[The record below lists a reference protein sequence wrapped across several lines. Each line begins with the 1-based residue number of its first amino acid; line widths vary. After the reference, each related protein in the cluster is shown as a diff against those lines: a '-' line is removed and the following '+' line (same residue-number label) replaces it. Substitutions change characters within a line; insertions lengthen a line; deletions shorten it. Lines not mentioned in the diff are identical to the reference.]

1 MFKIKIFVGNLAYDI
16 TEEELRQ
23 AFLAFGKVDSVS
35 VITDKAT
42 GRSKGFAFV
51 EMPTVS
57 EGQAAMTALKG
68 KVIKDRALTVNAAK
82 AREERGGGGF
92 ERNILPRLLPGPLKM
107 APTP

>member
-1 MFKIKIFVGNLAYDI
+1 MKFFVGNLAYDI

-57 EGQAAMTALKG
+57 EGQAAMTALNG

-82 AREERGGGGF
+82 AHEERGGDGGF
-92 ERNILPRLLPGPLKM
+92 GGGSRKRY
-107 APTP
+107 

>member
-1 MFKIKIFVGNLAYDI
+1 MKFFVGNLAYDT

-57 EGQAAMTALKG
+57 EGQAAMTALNG

-82 AREERGGGGF
+82 AREERGGGGGF
-92 ERNILPRLLPGPLKM
+92 GGGSRKRY
-107 APTP
+107 

>member
-1 MFKIKIFVGNLAYDI
+1 MKFFVGNLAYDI

-57 EGQAAMTALKG
+57 EGQAAMTALNG

-82 AREERGGGGF
+82 DREERGSGGFGGGS
-92 ERNILPRLLPGPLKM
+92 RKRY
-107 APTP
+107 

>member
-1 MFKIKIFVGNLAYDI
+1 MKIYVGNLAYDI

-23 AFLAFGKVDSVS
+23 EFLAFGKVDSVS

-57 EGQAAMTALKG
+57 EGQAAMTALNG
-68 KVIKDRALTVNAAK
+68 KIIKDRALTVNGARV
-82 AREERGGGGF
+82 REERGGGGF
-92 ERNILPRLLPGPLKM
+92 GGGSRKRY
-107 APTP
+107 

>member
-1 MFKIKIFVGNLAYDI
+1 MKIYVGNLAYDI

-23 AFLAFGKVDSVS
+23 EFIAFGKVDSVS

-57 EGQAAMTALKG
+57 EGQAAMTALNG
-68 KVIKDRALTVNAAK
+68 KIIKDRALTVNAAK

-92 ERNILPRLLPGPLKM
+92 GGGSRKRY
-107 APTP
+107 

>member
-1 MFKIKIFVGNLAYDI
+1 MKIYVGNLAYDI
-16 TEEELRQ
+16 TGEELRQ
-23 AFLAFGKVDSVS
+23 EFLAFGKVDSVN

-57 EGQAAMTALKG
+57 EGQAAMTALNG
-68 KVIKDRALTVNAAK
+68 KIMKDRALTVNAAR

-92 ERNILPRLLPGPLKM
+92 GGGSGSRKRY
-107 APTP
+107 